1 MDRNEFQN
9 SYKNMERKRGNGK
22 KLRKYTQR
30 FYGVLAACI
39 ILAGSNVYL
48 AYRCFLT
55 PGKTEEL
62 SSAQLG
68 AAETGSRQEDLVEEI
83 PNVQAETNGETADRN
98 TDGTVEA
105 TNTDSSESS
114 GAAQSSEPAQDPNPA
129 ETPEG
134 AAEQASPGKQVIDRF
149 LDDNGITKEQLVYCV
164 MPLRSG
170 EMKGSIRNLD
180 NLKEQTKADFGKM
193 YIAGAV
199 YQRLSEGTIYNGYGE
214 TDNFLKTHLLEML
227 GREDENAEMK
237 EDFLKHSSK
246 EAAKSLV
253 GLLGYF
259 DESHENP
266 YENPRLKG
274 DWENGYTEMQNYFDK
289 NGFADTIMTGDTG
302 DNKVFHCQTTVQ
314 DGMEFFR
321 KMVVEGQ
328 ESGQDPY
335 KKNFRNLFQR
345 SVNVEYDTSC
355 SAVAQEMRTLSENNG
370 KHCCWMSEKAGQTE
384 DGSGEA
390 CEETFLAV
398 VNDIYDS
405 EASGFVLYTR
415 IDESAISDEQQGQFV
430 EKVYDVM
437 TRDVSE
443 ESADTAP
450 QQENTV

>member
-48 AYRCFLT
+48 AYRCFLA
-55 PGKTEEL
+55 PEKTEEL
-62 SSAQLG
+62 SPAQLG
-68 AAETGSRQEDLVEEI
+68 AAETESRQEDLVEVI
-83 PNVQAETNGETADRN
+83 PNVPAETNGETAGRN

-105 TNTDSSESS
+105 ANTDSSESS
-114 GAAQSSEPAQDPNPA
+114 GAAQSSESAQDPNSA
-129 ETPEG
+129 EAPDG
-134 AAEQASPGKQVIDRF
+134 AAEQASPEKQAIDRF
-149 LDDNGITKEQLVYCV
+149 LDDNKITKEQLAYCV
-164 MPLRSG
+164 MPLQSG
-170 EMKGSIRNLD
+170 ETKDSIRNLD

-199 YQRLSEGTIYNGYGE
+199 YQRLSEETIYNGEEGKN
-214 TDNFLKTHLLEML
+214 DNNFLKTHLLEML
-227 GREDENAEMK
+227 GRVDEKSEMK
-237 EDFLKHSSK
+237 KKFLRSSS
-246 EAAKSLV
+246 AAAAASLV
-253 GLLGYF
+253 GLLGYVNKSN
-259 DESHENP
+259 DEAL
-266 YENPRLKG
+266 YENPQKDG
-274 DWENGYTEMQNYFDK
+274 DWENGYAEMQIYFDN
-289 NGFADTIMTGDTG
+289 NGFADTTMTGD
-302 DNKVFHCQTTVQ
+302 NEFFHCQTTVQ

-335 KKNFRNLFQR
+335 KKNFRNLFHR
-345 SVNVEYDTSC
+345 PAIDKPDTSC
-355 SAVAQEMRTLSENNG
+355 SAVARNMLALSEKNG
-370 KHCCWMSEKAGQTE
+370 KHCCWMSEKAGQAE
-384 DGSGEA
+384 DGAGAA

-415 IDESAISDEQQGQFV
+415 IDESFISDEQQEQFV

-437 TRDVSE
+437 NGGVSE
-443 ESADTAP
+443 ETADTAP